1 LEINKK
7 ERKLDICM
15 DFSSPSRIQEKEKEK
30 YGSNLAESFRIDDG
44 KQGHL

>member
-15 DFSSPSRIQEKEKEK
+15 DFSSPSRIQEKEK